1 MRADLGML
9 APRRTALEAAARD
22 RWAAEPVAT
31 RKGAVLRLTLTD
43 FRGYSAAR
51 LGVDASPVVLT
62 GPNGAGKTNLLE
74 ALSFL
79 APGRGLRRAK
89 LGEIDRRVRNADG
102 TMGVP
107 AGGVWAIHATAATPK
122 GPVEIGTGREAGEG
136 SERRLVRIDGAT
148 ARSQAALAEHLT
160 LVWLTP
166 AMDRLFVEANAGRRR
181 FFDRLVYGFDPEH
194 AARVSAYEQAMRE
207 RARLLRDGPQDPA
220 WLGTLEDTMATAGVA
235 IAAARREVAAQLDR
249 ICAAAQGSFPAA
261 RLALMGEIESALE
274 SLPALAAEE
283 AFRTR
288 LAALRAQDRESGTT
302 AVGPHRSDL
311 MVRYAATGMAAAE
324 GSTGEQK
331 ALLIAIV
338 LGHARLQAELRA
350 MAPVLLLDEVAA
362 HLDRTRRA
370 ALFGELMALDAQI
383 WLTGTDA
390 ELFEGLRGRGQ
401 FFAVADATLA
411 PA

>member
-1 MRADLGML
+1 MRTDLGML

-22 RWAAEPVAT
+22 PRAAEP
-31 RKGAVLRLTLTD
+31 AVTCKAAILRLALTD

-51 LGVDASPVVLT
+51 LAVEAAPVVLT

-102 TMGVP
+102 TMGAP
-107 AGGVWAIHATAATPK
+107 AGGVWAVHAAAATPK
-122 GPVEIGTGREAGEG
+122 GPIEIGTGREAGEG
-136 SERRLVRIDGAT
+136 GERRIVRIDGAT
-148 ARSQAALAEHLT
+148 ARSQAALAGHLT

-166 AMDRLFVEANAGRRR
+166 AMDRLFIEANAGRRR

-220 WLGTLEDTMATAGVA
+220 WLDTLEDTMATAGVA
-235 IAAARREVAAQLDR
+235 IAAARREVAARLDR
-249 ICAAAQGSFPAA
+249 VCAAAQGAFPAA
-261 RLALMGEIESALE
+261 RLELEGEIESALE
-274 SLPALAAEE
+274 SRPALAAEE

-311 MVRYAATGMAAAE
+311 MVRHASTGMAAAE

-370 ALFGELMALDAQI
+370 ALFGELLALDAQT

-390 ELFEGLRGRGQ
+390 ELFAGLRGRGQ